1 MDIPSPFIG
10 QKIKKLRELKNLT
23 QSHVANELGIT
34 QSAYSKLETGE
45 TEITFQKLTRI
56 SEILGMSPEEIT
68 SFNEQMIFNV
78 MHNQTGNGFVLQ
90 KGLSDN
96 EKRLYE
102 NQIQSLKDEIQY
114 LKKILDNMIKG

>member
-23 QSHVANELGIT
+23 QSHIANELGIT
-34 QSAYSKLETGE
+34 QSAYSKMEQGE
-45 TEITFQKLTRI
+45 TEITYQKLTRI
-56 SEILGMSPEEIT
+56 SEILGMSPDEIA

-102 NQIQSLKDEIQY
+102 DQIKTLKEEIQY
-114 LKKILDNMIKG
+114 LKKVLDSLLK

>member
-1 MDIPSPFIG
+1 
-10 QKIKKLRELKNLT
+10 
-23 QSHVANELGIT
+23 
-34 QSAYSKLETGE
+34 
-45 TEITFQKLTRI
+45 
-56 SEILGMSPEEIT
+56 
-68 SFNEQMIFNV
+68 MIFNV

-102 NQIQSLKDEIQY
+102 NQIQTLKDEIQY

>member
-34 QSAYSKLETGE
+34 QSAYSKLEMGE